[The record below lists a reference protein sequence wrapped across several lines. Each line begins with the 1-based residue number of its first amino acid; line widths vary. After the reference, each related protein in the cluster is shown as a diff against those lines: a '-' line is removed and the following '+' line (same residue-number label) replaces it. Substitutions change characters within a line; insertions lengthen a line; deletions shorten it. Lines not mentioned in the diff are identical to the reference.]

1 MVKKLR
7 GGPRQGLKLGRL
19 WSGRYG
25 SVSHAAVHYRV
36 SWAQLRNLLAS
47 ATSVNANPDLVNRI
61 NADVGSDMTSW
72 EAV

>member
-1 MVKKLR
+1 MVKIK
-7 GGPRQGLKLGRL
+7 GRPETRAEIRKVME
-19 WSGRYG
+19 WRYG
-25 SVSHAAVHYRV
+25 SVSHAAVHYGV
-36 SWAQLRNLLAS
+36 SWAQLRNLLAG